1 MVRFLS
7 VQQSSSSSSSLAC
20 KVYTVAS
27 LTCARAHEHALAQ
40 DPFPSFPSLL
50 LLDSFVLVLPGFGP
64 VDTELAMTFAAEELR
79 ESAFLRA
86 LE

>member
-27 LTCARAHEHALAQ
+27 LTCAREHALAQ

-64 VDTELAMTFAAEELR
+64 VDTELAMTFAAEEPR